1 MASRNKKSPDS
12 KKLVPQKKPIT
23 EVRAVA
29 EEHKVFRA
37 EITEIK
43 TFLQHFS
50 GPLPPP
56 EAFAK
61 YDQTLTGAADRILT
75 MAEKQQGN
83 RLEMQNKILKSD
95 IINEKLGLL
104 FGFLIALSAI
114 GGGVYCAHIG
124 QTWAAVAIGGGGVA
138 GLVAAFVQGTRAR
151 KPKKSNNNK

>member
-12 KKLVPQKKPIT
+12 KKLVPQKKPLS
-23 EVRAVA
+23 EVKAVA

-56 EAFAK
+56 DAFAK
-61 YDQTLTGAADRILT
+61 YEQILKGAADRILT
-75 MAEKQQGN
+75 MAEKQQEN
-83 RLEMQNKILKSD
+83 RQEMQSKILKSD

-104 FGFLIALSAI
+104 FGFLVALSAI
-114 GGGVYCAHIG
+114 GGGVYCAHMG
-124 QTWAAVAIGGGGVA
+124 QTWPAVAIGGGGVA
-138 GLVAAFVQGTRAR
+138 GLVAAFVQGTRVR
-151 KPKKSNNNK
+151 KPKKNSNK